1 MKATAKRIAVYGTYK
16 KTVQFKQRVW
26 KKRKD
31 GQRQRYW
38 KNITKTTG
46 KKAKGRFEFE
56 GRGKDLYKA
65 IIQAH
70 NIMPKGYVTV
80 EAKKFV
86 DKPED
91 YGTEGIWIDKEVES

>member
-1 MKATAKRIAVYGTYK
+1 MVKRIAVYGTYK
-16 KTVQFKQRVW
+16 NTVQFKQRVW

-31 GQRQRYW
+31 GLRQRYW
-38 KNITKTTG
+38 KKITKTIG
-46 KKAKGRFEFE
+46 KRAKGRFEFQ
-56 GRGKDLYKA
+56 GMGKDLYKA

-70 NIMPKGYVTV
+70 NIMPKGYVSV
-80 EAKKFV
+80 DAKKFV